1 MPLLYDESEDIVVKE
16 NPNLSSV
23 SDEQEIMKIVHRLP
37 PERKAQ
43 ILAFARFLAF
53 ETFQTPDLATLEEID
68 FEDTYAEAAARW
80 DQLLASED
88 GQLALDRLAD
98 AALASIRA
106 GEASAIGFTEDGEI
120 APR

>member
-1 MPLLYDESEDIVVKE
+1 MKE
-16 NPNLSSV
+16 NMNLSAV
-23 SDEQEIMKIVHRLP
+23 SDEQEIMTIVHRLP
-37 PERKAQ
+37 PERKSQ

-53 ETFQTPDLATLEEID
+53 ETFQTTDLAALEEID
-68 FEDTYAEAAARW
+68 FEDTYTEADARW
-80 DQLLASED
+80 DQLLASDE
-88 GQLALDRLAD
+88 GQFTLDRLAD